1 MNYKEALYFVA
12 KCLTISHEKKNL
24 ETVSKSI
31 TSKTVDWDA
40 VVKLSTG
47 HFVYP
52 ALYCNLKRAGLLEYL
67 PKELVEHMEY
77 ITELNRARNLDII
90 QQAKE
95 INHLFISNHIT
106 PIFLKGTA
114 NLLQGLYGDIA
125 ERMVGDIDLIVSEN
139 DYEPA
144 INLLK
149 QNGYFHK
156 AHLLDDEKLGK
167 HYPRMTHQNK
177 IAAVEVHF
185 RMIKNPY
192 NRCFN
197 YSTIKDSFL
206 ALEDG
211 ISILSYDHQVLHT
224 IFNKQTNDLGYW
236 HKTISLRNCYDLFLV
251 SKKTNT
257 LEAIKSAGHYVNI
270 LNSFLA
276 SCHHVFNAVS
286 SIQFI
291 NDQKAINYVNRQIEL
306 LDAPKKLKWN
316 LKKWSF
322 YFNNKI
328 RLEKLKKAFVS
339 KNMRI
344 HLYNKIFGFKQGS

>member
-1 MNYKEALYFVA
+1 MNYKETLYFVA

-24 ETVSKSI
+24 DIVSELIKSE
-31 TSKTVDWDA
+31 TVDWDA

-52 ALYCNLKRAGLLEYL
+52 ALYCNLKRAGLLKYL
-67 PKELVEHMEY
+67 PNELIGHMEY
-77 ITELNRARNLDII
+77 ITELNRDRNLDII

-95 INHLFISNHIT
+95 VNHLLVSNQIT

-149 QNGYFHK
+149 QKDYTHK
-156 AHLLDDEKLGK
+156 PHLLDDEKLGK

-185 RMIKNPY
+185 RMIKEPY
-192 NRCFN
+192 DRYFN
-197 YSTIKDSFL
+197 YSTIKDRIL
-206 ALEDG
+206 GLKDE
-211 ISILSYDHQVLHT
+211 ISILSYEHQVLHT

-236 HKTISLRNCYDLFLV
+236 HKPISLRNCYDLFLV

-257 LEAIKSAGHYVNI
+257 LEAINSVGDYVNI

-276 SCHHVFNAVS
+276 SCHHIFNGIS
-286 SIQFI
+286 SIKFI
-291 NDQKAINYVNRQIEL
+291 NDKKAVNYVNRQIKL
-306 LDAPKKLKWN
+306 LEAPKKLKWKIKKWTFYFDN
-316 LKKWSF
+316 KNRLKK
-322 YFNNKI
+322 
-328 RLEKLKKAFVS
+328 LKRAFVS
-339 KNMRI
+339 KNMRT
-344 HLYNKIFGFKQGS
+344 HLCNKIFGLK

>member
-1 MNYKEALYFVA
+1 MNYKETLYFVA

-24 ETVSKSI
+24 DIVSELLKSE
-31 TSKTVDWDA
+31 TVDWDA

-67 PKELVEHMEY
+67 PNELIGHMEY
-77 ITELNRARNLDII
+77 ITELNRDRNLDII

-95 INHLFISNHIT
+95 VNHLLVSNNIT

-114 NLLQGLYGDIA
+114 NLLQGLYGDIV

-149 QNGYFHK
+149 QKGYTHK
-156 AHLLDDEKLGK
+156 PHLLDNEKLGK

-177 IAAVEVHF
+177 IAAMEVHF
-185 RMIKNPY
+185 RMIKEPY
-192 NRCFN
+192 DRYFN
-197 YSTIKDSFL
+197 YSTIKDRIL
-206 ALEDG
+206 GLKDE
-211 ISILSYDHQVLHT
+211 ISILSYEHQVLHT

-257 LEAIKSAGHYVNI
+257 LEAINSVGDYVNI

-276 SCHHVFNAVS
+276 SCHHIFNGIS
-286 SIQFI
+286 SIKFI
-291 NDQKAINYVNRQIEL
+291 NDKKAVNYVNRQIEL
-306 LDAPKKLKWN
+306 LETPKKLKWKI
-316 LKKWSF
+316 KKWDF
-322 YFNNKI
+322 YFLTKSRLKI
-328 RLEKLKKAFVS
+328 LKRAWIS
-339 KNMRI
+339 KNVRT
-344 HLYNKIFGFKQGS
+344 HLYNKIFGLK

>member
-1 MNYKEALYFVA
+1 MNYKETLYFVA

-24 ETVSKSI
+24 DIVSELIKSE
-31 TSKTVDWDA
+31 TVDWDA

-67 PKELVEHMEY
+67 PNELIEHMEY
-77 ITELNRARNLDII
+77 ITELNRDRNLDII

-95 INHLFISNHIT
+95 VNHLLVSNNIT

-149 QNGYFHK
+149 QKGYSHK
-156 AHLLDDEKLGK
+156 IHLLDDEKLGK

-185 RMIKNPY
+185 RMIKEPY
-192 NRCFN
+192 DRCFN
-197 YSTIKDSFL
+197 YSIIKDL
-206 ALEDG
+206 ILGLKDE
-211 ISILSYDHQVLHT
+211 ISILSYEHQVLHT

-257 LEAIKSAGHYVNI
+257 LEAINSIGDYVNI

-276 SCHHVFNAVS
+276 SCHHIFNGIS
-286 SIQFI
+286 SIKFI
-291 NDQKAINYVNRQIEL
+291 NDKKAVNYVNRQIEL
-306 LDAPKKLKWN
+306 LEAPKKLKWKI
-316 LKKWSF
+316 KKWDF
-322 YFNNKI
+322 YFLTKSRLKI
-328 RLEKLKKAFVS
+328 LKRAWIS
-339 KNMRI
+339 KNVRT
-344 HLYNKIFGFKQGS
+344 HLYNKIFGLK

>member
-1 MNYKEALYFVA
+1 MNYKETLYFVA

-24 ETVSKSI
+24 DIVSELLKSE
-31 TSKTVDWDA
+31 TVDWDA
-40 VVKLSTG
+40 VVKLSSG

-52 ALYCNLKRAGLLEYL
+52 ALYCNLKRAGLLKYL
-67 PKELVEHMEY
+67 PNELIGHMEY
-77 ITELNRARNLDII
+77 ITELNRDRNLDII

-95 INHLFISNHIT
+95 VNHLLVSNNIT

-149 QNGYFHK
+149 QKGYTNK
-156 AHLLDDEKLGK
+156 PHLLENEKLGK

-177 IAAVEVHF
+177 IAAMEVHF
-185 RMIKNPY
+185 RMIKEPY
-192 NRCFN
+192 DHCFN
-197 YSTIKDSFL
+197 YSTIKDRIL
-206 ALEDG
+206 GLKDE
-211 ISILSYDHQVLHT
+211 ISILSYEHQVLHT

-257 LEAIKSAGHYVNI
+257 LEAINSVGDYVNI

-276 SCHHVFNAVS
+276 SCHHIFNGIS
-286 SIQFI
+286 SIKFI
-291 NDQKAINYVNRQIEL
+291 NDKKAVNYVNRQIEL
-306 LDAPKKLKWN
+306 LEAPKKMKWN
-316 LKKWSF
+316 IKKWTFYFDNKVRLKK
-322 YFNNKI
+322 
-328 RLEKLKKAFVS
+328 LKRALVS
-339 KNMRI
+339 KNMRT
-344 HLYNKIFGFKQGS
+344 HLYNKIFGLK